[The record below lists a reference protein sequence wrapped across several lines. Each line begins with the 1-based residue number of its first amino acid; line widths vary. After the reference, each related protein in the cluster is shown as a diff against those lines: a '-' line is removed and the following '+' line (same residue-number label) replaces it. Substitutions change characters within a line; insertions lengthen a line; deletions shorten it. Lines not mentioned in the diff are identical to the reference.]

1 MRSWMALDTRRPTGG
16 LSHRACSRESEGYMK
31 SLFVRLPRLI
41 IGLLLLV
48 AVGINFANVV
58 ARYMFRTP
66 LIWAEEILIF
76 IMIWSIFIGIILVT
90 VNQAHL
96 KMDVFAV
103 SLPEGVAKLIAWIVL
118 VVTILVSV
126 VIVISSSTVLI
137 TLGSYDQRS
146 IVAEVPM
153 VIPHLAIPIGFG
165 AIGLLHLARL
175 LKFGRKDREGGA
187 HD

>member
-1 MRSWMALDTRRPTGG
+1 
-16 LSHRACSRESEGYMK
+16 MK
-31 SLFVRLPRLI
+31 LLFVRLPRLI

-48 AVGINFANVV
+48 AVAINFSNVV

-103 SLPEGVAKLIAWIVL
+103 SLPKGVAKPIEWIVL

-146 IVAEVPM
+146 IVAEIPM
-153 VIPHLAIPIGFG
+153 VIPHLAVPIGFG

-175 LKFGRKDREGGA
+175 FKFLSKDREGGA